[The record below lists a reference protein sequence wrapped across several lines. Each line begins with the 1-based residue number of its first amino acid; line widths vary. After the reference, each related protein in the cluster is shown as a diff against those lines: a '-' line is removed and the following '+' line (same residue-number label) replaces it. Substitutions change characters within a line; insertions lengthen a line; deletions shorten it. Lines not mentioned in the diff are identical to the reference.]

1 MKKILFIIII
11 FTSLETL
18 YAQYT
23 AIPDVNFEQALINQG
38 IDSDG
43 IINGQVLTS
52 DIVNVTDLVLQ
63 GLGINY
69 LTGIEYFES
78 LENLNCKYNNLSELN
93 ISSNLNIKELKCGG
107 NPLSEIDLSNN
118 TLLEVLYINVTDI
131 EVLNLENN
139 TGLIELQCAV
149 NHTLENLNLSTNIN
163 LEKLYLWDNWS
174 LATLD
179 LSNNLNLTEF
189 FLDNPPIHNL
199 NFSTNTKLTSIYV
212 TGIPNNIDFSH
223 NTLLEELYCPNNL
236 FTELDLSNN
245 TALRVLYCGD
255 VNIDFGLP
263 NVIPNLDLSN
273 NEELVYLNCNTAGVQ
288 NLNIASCTNLEFID
302 CSNNPLNSLDLSP
315 FTNLEILEC
324 CNANLTELDVSS
336 NIMLKELYTN
346 NDPWLSDGFDW
357 FHDNSI
363 SVLDLDNNT
372 ALERLLVMKNELAFL
387 SLQNGNNT
395 NMIMFGTKYNPN
407 LTCIFVD
414 DADYCEENWGGI
426 DTTSTFVETQAACEE
441 VAVEEQLLSLD
452 IDIYPNPATVSFS
465 IFNNHNNLDKV
476 KIYNSLGKLVRE
488 FRQQEHYNIS
498 NLTTGVYTIHLNT
511 KKGWTIKSLLVTN

>member
-11 FTSLETL
+11 LTSFETL

-23 AIPDVNFEQALINQG
+23 AIPDVNFEQELIDLG
-38 IDSDG
+38 IDSEA
-43 IINGQVLTS
+43 IIDGQVLTTDVNNITS
-52 DIVNVTDLVLQ
+52 LEISVTNIVD
-63 GLGINY
+63 
-69 LTGIEYFES
+69 LTGIESFVA
-78 LENLNCKYNNLSELN
+78 L
-93 ISSNLNIKELKCGG
+93 
-107 NPLSEIDLSNN
+107 IDLEI
-118 TLLEVLYINVTDI
+118 L
-131 EVLNLENN
+131 
-139 TGLIELQCAV
+139 G
-149 NHTLENLNLSTNIN
+149 NHTLGNFNLSANIN
-163 LEKLYLWDNWS
+163 LKKLYLSENWS
-174 LATLD
+174 LTALD
-179 LSNNLNLTEF
+179 ISNNINLTEF
-189 FLDNPPIHNL
+189 TLNDSLGSTISNLD
-199 NFSTNTKLTSIYV
+199 FSTNTKLISIYV
-212 TGIPNNIDFSH
+212 SGIPNNIDFSH

-236 FTELDLSNN
+236 FTDLDLSNN

-288 NLNIASCTNLEFID
+288 NLNIAHCSNLEFLN

-363 SVLDLDNNT
+363 SVLDLDNNN

-395 NMIMFGTKYNPN
+395 NMIMFGTRYNPN

-414 DADYCEENWGGI
+414 DANYSEENWGGI

-441 VAVEEQLLSLD
+441 VAVEEQLLDLG
-452 IDIYPNPATVSFS
+452 IRLYPNPATVSFN
-465 IFNNHNNLDKV
+465 IRNIHNSLNKV
-476 KIYNSLGKLVRE
+476 KIYNSLGKLVKKFE
-488 FRQQEHYNIS
+488 LQEHYDINE
-498 NLTTGVYTIHLNT
+498 LTTGVYTVHISTN
-511 KKGWTIKSLLVTN
+511 KGWTIKSLLVNN